1 MSKHLIKDFKNI
13 DNTVVIT
20 PTDGSHKAYLTSKWY
35 AFSKVSILVILKD
48 SKKAI
53 EFIDELNFFLPD
65 KKDKIVFFPGYNILP
80 FKSLAYHKQTS
91 TNRLA
96 ALSKIMNSGPEPLI
110 IVTVVDTILQKLI
123 PKKSL
128 NDFAELILA
137 NEEIDRDALI
147 LKLESGGYNKTF
159 LVEDPGEYSVRG
171 GILDIFSPGEKY
183 PVRIEFFGDLVE
195 SIRNFSIYTQRGI
208 KEIYETIIIPATEA
222 ILTRENM
229 PHILAR
235 LRHAGTLAGL
245 EASKIRDYV
254 NETREF
260 GRFPGVESMLSIVY
274 EELDT
279 FFDYIP
285 EHTLLV
291 MDSPDD
297 LESCAMDFENKVF
310 LNYKTTALESRLCVE
325 PDSIYLKWDK
335 IKSFFKSK
343 KQISFKSFDM
353 VNDPLEEKQV
363 RQLSF
368 EFQDN
373 ADLSSSLKRAGTKEN
388 PLTPLVEWFNDHL
401 VHKRIVLCV
410 LSQESQS
417 KRLLSLLQPYGIDPV
432 LCNTF
437 KTAIKK
443 TPGIYYLYGAVSSGF
458 VLKEEGLALVTENE
472 IFGKKRIR
480 RQSKTIRDLK
490 SNTRSLQVTR
500 DLQVITPEELKNG
513 DIVVHIE
520 HGVGQ
525 FKGLCSLKLGN
536 ISQDFILI
544 QYLDNDKLYLPV
556 DRIEMIGK
564 YIGVDGYT
572 PVLDKIGSKAWIKS
586 KAKAKEE
593 VEKMAADLLNLYA
606 KRKVN
611 KGFSFSRPDNYYNDF
626 EAAFPYDETRD
637 QLKAIDDVHLD
648 MESSIP
654 MDRLVCGDVGYG
666 KTEVA
671 IRAAFKAVNDGKQV
685 AIVVPTTILAE
696 QHLATFRERFAMY
709 PVNIECLSRFRTR
722 KEQAKIVKAISSG
735 LADIVIGTH
744 RLLSKDVDFKSL
756 GLLVIDEEQR
766 FGVRHKE
773 ALKKKRS
780 SVDVLAL
787 TATPIPRTLHMSLTG
802 MRDISVITTPP
813 ADRQPI
819 ISYISKYE
827 DSIVKDA
834 VKRELSRNGQVFFV
848 HNNIKTISKA
858 AENLANLVPQAK
870 IGVAHGRLS
879 EIELEKV
886 MLKFVNF
893 EIDVL
898 VCTTIIESGL
908 DIPSANTMIINKV
921 ERLGLSQIYQ
931 LRGRIGRGDHQAYAY
946 LFISDTLKS
955 KGNLKGTGENTLTK
969 DAKKRLAA
977 LMEYKDLG
985 SGFQI
990 AMKDLQIRGAGTALG
1005 ASQSGHIAAVGYD
1018 MFLKLLDQAVH
1029 DLKGEETIE
1038 QLEPEINASMSVGFP
1053 EGFIESVEQRLTL
1066 YRRLSRITEV
1076 SDISDIKKELTDRY
1090 GKLPGEAENMLLKI
1104 MLRVYCIK
1112 AGVNRLD
1119 ITPNTLTL
1127 CFSEKH
1133 RKKPLDSLN
1142 NALKRIAVFEF
1153 IKKDTIQIQL
1163 GTKRNHISRALLETR
1178 NILKAIA

>member
-1 MSKHLIKDFKNI
+1 MPNHLIKNI
-13 DNTVVIT
+13 QPPGNAVVIT
-20 PTDGSHKAYLTSKWY
+20 QTDGSHKAYLTSKWY
-35 AFSKVSILVILKD
+35 GTSDVSILVVLKD
-48 SKKAI
+48 TKKALR
-53 EFIDELNFFLPD
+53 FLDELNFFLPN

-80 FKSLAYHKQTS
+80 FKSLAYHKETS

-96 ALSKIMNSGPEPLI
+96 ALSKIMNSDSEPLI
-110 IVTVVDTILQKLI
+110 VVTVVDTILQKLI
-123 PKKSL
+123 PKKNL
-128 NDFAELILA
+128 TDFAELVIA
-137 NEEIDRDALI
+137 NEEIDRDALV
-147 LKLESGGYNKTF
+147 LKLESGGYSKTS

-171 GILDIFSPGEKY
+171 GILDVFSPGEKY
-183 PVRIEFFGDLVE
+183 PVRMEFFGDLVE
-195 SIRNFSIYTQRGI
+195 SIRYFSVFTQRRT

-222 ILTRENM
+222 ILTKESL

-235 LRHAGTLAGL
+235 LRQAGTLAGL
-245 EASKIRDYV
+245 EASKVRSYV

-274 EELDT
+274 EKLDN

-285 EHTLLV
+285 ENTLLV
-291 MDSPDD
+291 MDSPGD
-297 LESCAMDFENKVF
+297 LESGAIDFENKT
-310 LNYKTTALESRLCVE
+310 LINYKATAAESRLCVE

-335 IKSFFKSK
+335 INSLIKSR
-343 KQISFKSFDM
+343 KQISFKPFDM
-353 VNDPLEEKQV
+353 ANVSSTEKQEPK
-363 RQLSF
+363 LLF
-368 EFQDN
+368 EFLDN
-373 ADLSSSLKRAGTKEN
+373 TDLSSLLKREGTKEN
-388 PLTPLVEWFNDHL
+388 PLIPLVDWFNDHL
-401 VHKRIVLCV
+401 DYKRIVLCV
-410 LSQESQS
+410 LSQESQA
-417 KRLLSLLQPYGIDPV
+417 KRLLSLLQPYGIVPV

-437 KTAIKK
+437 KEAIVQN
-443 TPGIYYLYGAVSSGF
+443 PGIYYLFGAVSSGF

-480 RQSKTIRDLK
+480 RQSKARRNLK
-490 SNTRSLQVTR
+490 TKF
-500 DLQVITPEELKNG
+500 ITPEELKNG

-525 FKGLCSLKLGN
+525 FEGLCSLKVGN

-593 VEKMAADLLNLYA
+593 VEKLAADLLNLYA
-606 KRKVN
+606 QRKVN

-637 QLKAIDDVHLD
+637 QLKAIDDVNLD

-671 IRAAFKAVNDGKQV
+671 IRAAFKGVNDGKQV

-696 QHLATFRERFAMY
+696 QHLATFRERFAQY

-722 KEQAKIVKAISSG
+722 KEQIRILKAIGSG
-735 LADIVIGTH
+735 LVDIVIGTH
-744 RLLSKDVDFKSL
+744 RLLQKDVDFKSL

-766 FGVRHKE
+766 FGVKHKE

-827 DSIVKDA
+827 DSIIKDA
-834 VKRELSRNGQVFFV
+834 IKKEISRKGQIFFV
-848 HNNIKTISKA
+848 HNNIKTIFKTA
-858 AENLANLVPQAK
+858 QNLEKLVPQAR

-879 EIELEKV
+879 ETELEKV
-886 MLKFVNF
+886 MIKFVNF

-921 ERLGLSQIYQ
+921 ERFGLSQIYQ

-946 LFISDTLKS
+946 LFVTD
-955 KGNLKGTGENTLTK
+955 ENTLTK
-969 DAKKRLAA
+969 DAKKRLSA

-1038 QLEPEINASMSVGFP
+1038 PLEPEINASMSTGFP
-1053 EGFIESVEQRLTL
+1053 DGYIESVEQRLTL
-1066 YRRLSRITEV
+1066 YRRLSRITRV
-1076 SDISDIKKELTDRY
+1076 SDISDMKKELTDRY
-1090 GKLPGEAENMLLKI
+1090 GELPKEAQNMLLKI
-1104 MLRVYCIK
+1104 MLRVYCIQ
-1112 AGVNRLD
+1112 AGVLRLD

-1133 RKKPLDSLN
+1133 RKNPLDSLHHT
-1142 NALKRIAVFEF
+1142 LKKIVHFKF
-1153 IKKDTIQIQL
+1153 IKKDSIQIQL
-1163 GTKRNHISRALLETR
+1163 GRKRNNISKALLETR